1 MSKVKFWKLNFFC
14 TYKIQKIRSIFST
27 KVSNFELFCTFKIQK
42 FQLKDFIRLFCW
54 KRCQETGLKSS
65 CQHEKTKP
73 VFFPSNFCVFWNLD
87 KTKLCLYS
95 HFFYLSSNNACTP
108 LETLER
114 SYGKEKSTHG
124 ICWTCLKDV
133 HQDYIGELA
142 YEWMV

>member
-1 MSKVKFWKLNFFC
+1 MVDYQVFWKVAKKQATKKVQIMSTMEDKNQFF
-14 TYKIQKIRSIFST
+14 TSNIF
-27 KVSNFELFCTFKIQK
+27 FL
-42 FQLKDFIRLFCW
+42 
-54 KRCQETGLKSS
+54 
-65 CQHEKTKP
+65 
-73 VFFPSNFCVFWNLD
+73 NLD

-95 HFFYLSSNNACTP
+95 HFCYLPSNNAFTP